1 MAHYMVELGSWHSA
15 KPRLPAHWILYT
27 CMSLVAIE
35 REDSLWVKIE
45 MISKQEACMAAWML
59 GGEKGPIVVTQMSTE
74 IDLDKRD
81 DI

>member
-1 MAHYMVELGSWHSA
+1 
-15 KPRLPAHWILYT
+15 
-27 CMSLVAIE
+27 
-35 REDSLWVKIE
+35 
-45 MISKQEACMAAWML
+45 MAAWML